1 MEQQRSR
8 LKRHASLGRFR
19 PHVPHSLASTLGR
32 TDSLSNPQPAS
43 CCLKRG
49 YTLRSMTRSPN
60 LGISVKRDHGDAS
73 VSPLSSPRTPHTP
86 GPHSPFSQSFAE
98 GYEPQPPQS
107 PIAAIPLPPSPKA
120 KSSKSFFS
128 NAKASRSTTKLP
140 KPESPARQPTGT
152 SSPGGGALSQVYG
165 FGRSMASSPE
175 LGTTAENNFEG
186 EFSIIEL
193 A

>member
-1 MEQQRSR
+1 MEQHRPR
-8 LKRHASLGRFR
+8 LKRQASLARFC

-43 CCLKRG
+43 RSLI
-49 YTLRSMTRSPN
+49 RSMTRSPN

-98 GYEPQPPQS
+98 GHEPQPPQS
-107 PIAAIPLPPSPKA
+107 PIAAIPLPPSPRT

-128 NAKASRSTTKLP
+128 NSKASRSTTKLP
-140 KPESPARQPTGT
+140 KPESPARQPARS

-186 EFSIIEL
+186 EL
-193 A
+193 LH